1 MIIAALMSGTSVDS
15 IDAVCVKIEGAYGAL
30 DILPAFHVSYPW
42 PELLRNRLLLMA
54 RPGAFLSEAAELNM
68 LAGEQFALA
77 VHCLA
82 NTSGLPLDQFDA
94 IASHGQTVL
103 HKPPSPGSEHTAY
116 TVQIGEPAV
125 IAARTGRPVVADF
138 RQGDIAVGG
147 QGAPLVPYADYMLFR
162 NRFAKQQGVAIQN
175 IGGIGN
181 VTYIPRGAG
190 IDDVVAFDN
199 GPGNMLMDAIVSRL
213 TGGREQM
220 DLGGEYAQSGKAH
233 SGIVN
238 RWLALPY
245 FSQPPPKSTGRDLF
259 GETEA
264 DRLIY
269 ECMEFGLTFNDV
281 VATALEITVSVIEDS
296 YNRFLMPRGAIS
308 HVVVGGGGADN
319 PVLLER
325 LRQRLSPAVV
335 LTHSQI
341 GIDNCS
347 KEAIAFALL
356 AYETLHGRP
365 SNVSSAT
372 GGASRAVLGKICLPP
387 LASGWDISI
396 TDRSI
401 LDNLSQPPYNL

>member
-1 MIIAALMSGTSVDS
+1 MIIAGLMSGTSLDS
-15 IDAVCVKIEGAYGAL
+15 IDAVGVKFEGAYGAL
-30 DILPAFHVSYPW
+30 DILPVCHVSYPW
-42 PELLRNRLLLMA
+42 PELLRNRLLQMS
-54 RPGAFLSEAAELNM
+54 RPGALLSEAAELNM

-82 NTSGLPLDQFDA
+82 STSGMPLDQFSA
-94 IASHGQTVL
+94 IASHGQTVI
-103 HKPPSPGSEHTAY
+103 HKPPRPGSVHTAY
-116 TVQIGEPAV
+116 TVQLGEPAV

-138 RQGDIAVGG
+138 RQGDMAVGG
-147 QGAPLVPYADYMLFR
+147 QGAPLVPYADYLLFR
-162 NRFAKQQGVAIQN
+162 NRFAQQGGVAVQN

-190 IDDVVAFDN
+190 IDDVIAFDT

-213 TGGREQM
+213 TDGREHM
-220 DLGGEYAQSGKAH
+220 DRDGAYAKSGKAH

-238 RWLALPY
+238 RWLALSY

-259 GETEA
+259 GEAEA
-264 DRLIY
+264 ERLFS
-269 ECMEFGLTFNDV
+269 ECSEFGLSFNDV
-281 VATALEITVSVIEDS
+281 VATALEITVSSITDS
-296 YNRFLMPRGAIS
+296 YQRYLMPRGTIS

-319 PVLLER
+319 RVLLDR

-335 LTHSQI
+335 LTHSQM
-341 GIDNCS
+341 GIPNCS

-365 SNVSSAT
+365 SNVPGAT

-387 LASGWDISI
+387 LDRDILN

-401 LDNLSQPPYNL
+401 LDNLRQPPYNL